1 MAVLFAAGMGAV
13 ATAPLIAIITK
24 RAPGELRAKVMTA
37 VITIVTITGPLAV
50 VVSGRLLESID
61 VRTLMFVLALGRVG
75 MAVVFALVVPRR
87 ARLELP
93 PAAGEAV
100 A

>member
-1 MAVLFAAGMGAV
+1 MLFAAGMGAV

-24 RAPGELRAKVMTA
+24 RSPGELRAKVMTA

-87 ARLELP
+87 ARHELP

>member
-1 MAVLFAAGMGAV
+1 
-13 ATAPLIAIITK
+13 
-24 RAPGELRAKVMTA
+24 MTA

-75 MAVVFALVVPRR
+75 MAIVFALVVPRR